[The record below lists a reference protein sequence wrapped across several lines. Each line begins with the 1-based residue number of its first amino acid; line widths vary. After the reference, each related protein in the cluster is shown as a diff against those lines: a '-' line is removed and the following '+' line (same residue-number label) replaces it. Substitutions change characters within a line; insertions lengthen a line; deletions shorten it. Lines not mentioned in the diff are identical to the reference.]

1 MKTESLMGS
10 SWQWDESPLL
20 WMNCQLYQLLT
31 MLTTHWFYWRQVQ
44 HSVTRC
50 TLQTSHSSYFDECI
64 GLICSTWIYGI
75 HLMSTWI
82 AVTSYL
88 IYFNQV
94 SLYSNDF
101 HFSGTILFYYKS
113 LKVLRPK
120 KNPTKQHNTN
130 NERKCGV
137 VYFSVVHNFP
147 KHTSKSNN

>member
-1 MKTESLMGS
+1 METESLMGS
-10 SWQWDESPLL
+10 SWQWDESPVL

-31 MLTTHWFYWRQVQ
+31 MVTTHWFYWRQVQ

-75 HLMSTWI
+75 HLISTWI

-94 SLYSNDF
+94 SLYSSDF
-101 HFSGTILFYYKS
+101 HFSGTILFYFITNHQKFCNQRKIPLNS
-113 LKVLRPK
+113 IT
-120 KNPTKQHNTN
+120 PTTKWNVKYCIFQ
-130 NERKCGV
+130 
-137 VYFSVVHNFP
+137 
-147 KHTSKSNN
+147 